1 MQEGRGGDCAV
12 DLQVP
17 VLDLTSSL
25 RILHPQCPAAYG
37 SYLPPFSP
45 SGDEVKRHGCLVR
58 FGQSCLWVNN
68 SNYRPVRTS
77 KPSERPDPY
86 QFPYR
91 MGGGLGFYVSSGREI
106 LSSLLA
112 RLMNSTIDIT
122 ILVSSVTISCLSRGC
137 WCTLRTAIPGLRA
150 ALSGFRMRT
159 CRRSRAR
166 TWHQAAAAPT
176 GTSAGS
182 PRRGSPASRSRGGGH
197 GWARG

>member
-1 MQEGRGGDCAV
+1 M

-122 ILVSSVTISCLSRGC
+122 ILVSNVTISCLSRGC

-150 ALSGFRMRT
+150 ALSGFRDQENENM
-159 CRRSRAR
+159 
-166 TWHQAAAAPT
+166 
-176 GTSAGS
+176 
-182 PRRGSPASRSRGGGH
+182 
-197 GWARG
+197 